1 MYLKLF
7 TLTIL
12 VLLLNGCGSDKK
24 NVKNSNAAKA
34 HPTKHEVVD
43 TVKNKKITIVM
54 KVVLGDQQIRDI
66 KSYRGLGEAI
76 CDTHG
81 KDTRLCQIVFTSD
94 EAKNNFYTPNP
105 QYSDDLYDNVA
116 ATFFKNGKKSGYTYS
131 CFFVKGSDPSNCST
145 TSGNNLV
152 RIAGEVKPFDYSSV
166 DGTRYVGRSVYS
178 NNHFKIKHYSASF
191 DKMTDEEVTPSMYS
205 MSIGYEVKASCV
217 EGFPPVIKLSNK
229 LADKGVTREV
239 GSKDISDYLDS
250 VTYRIDKASPKKI
263 KQSKNSYIVT
273 QKSLKLYEVILSPA
287 ESEDFINKIKNG
299 NKLVIGK
306 DAQKEVDLRG
316 ITKTWSKLISLCKVS

>member
-24 NVKNSNAAKA
+24 NVKNLNKAKA

-43 TVKNKKITIVM
+43 TVKNKKIAIVM
-54 KVVLGDQQIRDI
+54 KVVIGDQQIRDI

-81 KDTRLCQIVFTSD
+81 KDFRLCQIVFTSD

-131 CFFVKGSDPSNCST
+131 CFFVKGSDASNCST
-145 TSGNNLV
+145 SSGNNLV

-166 DGTRYVGRSVYS
+166 NETKYGGRSVYT
-178 NNHFKIKHYSASF
+178 NNSFKIKHHSALF
-191 DKMTDEEVTPSMYS
+191 DKMTDEEISPNMYS
-205 MSIGYEVKASCV
+205 MSVGYEIKASCIV
-217 EGFPPVIKLSNK
+217 GLPPVIKLSNK
-229 LADKGVTREV
+229 LADRGVKREAD
-239 GSKDISDYLDS
+239 SKDISDYLDS
-250 VTYRIDKASPKKI
+250 VTYRIDKAPPAKI
-263 KQSKNSYIVT
+263 KQSINSYIVT
-273 QKSLKLYEVILSPA
+273 QKSLELYEVILSPT
-287 ESEDFINKIKNG
+287 ESSDFISKIKNG
-299 NKLVIGK
+299 NQLIIGK
-306 DAQKEVDLRG
+306 DAQEEIDLSG
-316 ITKTWSKLISLCKVS
+316 ITKTWAKLKNLCKVS